1 MDKSWEYNH
10 SGVFTRDFN
19 GTINYY
25 KGLGIAAEI
34 PRGAPNWNPE
44 DKTWT
49 EEFDET
55 PVFNIP
61 EGEPFL
67 HLLYIGDFE
76 MEVLHAEQDIPRGE
90 MLAYREGVNHVC
102 ISVPDI
108 DGETDKLVRKGMR
121 IVQDFRLNGDRKED
135 YLDTRE
141 PGYIFLS
148 FRTPMEEEMKKKKA
162 EVGIVPWR
170 FRGHTSIV
178 KDLDKLVKFYEYLE
192 IADFQPEKQYDT
204 STMSDVQIYGKPPKA
219 EITARTRKC
228 RIGDRL
234 ILEFVEPGKADFI
247 YRETLYRRGEGIM
260 DITFTVKDLKQETA
274 RMADAGVDCIY
285 SSNPKDSGAFA
296 VFDTRTKGG
305 DVLIKLIED

>member
-10 SGVFTRDFN
+10 SGVFTKDFK
-19 GTINYY
+19 GTIKYY
-25 KGLGIAAEI
+25 KDLGIATEMEMER
-34 PRGAPNWNPE
+34 PPFDPNE
-44 DKTWT
+44 TRYL
-49 EEFDET
+49 EEFDEI

-61 EGEPFL
+61 EDEPFL
-67 HLLYIGDFE
+67 QLLYFGDFE
-76 MEVLHAEQDIPRGE
+76 MELLHAEQDIPRGE
-90 MLAYREGVNHVC
+90 MLAYREGVNHIC

-108 DGETDKLVRKGMR
+108 DGETDKLVAKGMQ
-121 IVQDFRLNGDRKED
+121 IVQDAYRNGKRGED

-141 PGYIFLS
+141 PGHIFLS
-148 FRTPMEEEMKKKKA
+148 FRTPMTEEMKKKKA

-170 FRGHTSIV
+170 FLGHTSIV

-192 IADFQPEKQYDT
+192 IADFQPEKACNT
-204 STMSDVQIYGKPPKA
+204 ATMSDVQIYGKPPKA

-234 ILEFVEPGKADFI
+234 ILEFVEPGKTDFI

-260 DITFTVKDLKQETA
+260 DIMFTVKDLKQEMV
-274 RMADAGVDCIY
+274 RMAEAGVDCIY
-285 SSNPKDSGAFA
+285 SGKPKDSGAFA

-305 DVLIKLIED
+305 DVLIKLIEE